1 MIGSNMIAALLAP
14 PSESLVITPPAGFT
28 SFGVGGGPFTVA
40 SQTYTLKNIGSTPL
54 NWTLIN
60 TSRWLTVSANAG
72 TLNPGQDSSAL
83 TISLNSAASNFLI
96 GNYSGN
102 VSIVNLA
109 DGTAQNRQFDFYVG
123 NGGFETGDFTDWV
136 FVGNTNYMFT
146 LSGDD
151 VDVAGTNAL
160 YGAPDELFVHSG
172 LYGAYLGEYPD
183 VGSLSQTVATTPGQH
198 YTVSFWLTC
207 VPYQGSTAPNTFA
220 ANWNGS
226 ALYAVT
232 NVPAFGWTNL
242 QYVVPATS
250 SSSTLEFE
258 LNQVPGAFGLDDVS
272 VEPLPGP
279 VLQSASMTG
288 GAITFSWIGSAG
300 LSYQIQSAS
309 DLLDSTWTNV
319 PTTVSVSGN
328 LVSATEP
335 VGAASQKY
343 YRVIQLPSP

>member
-1 MIGSNMIAALLAP
+1 LNW
-14 PSESLVITPPAGFT
+14 SLV
-28 SFGVGGGPFTVA
+28 
-40 SQTYTLKNIGSTPL
+40 
-54 NWTLIN
+54 N
-60 TSRWLTVSANAG
+60 TSSWLSFSATSG
-72 TLNPGQDSSAL
+72 TLPPNGDSTAV
-83 TISLNSAASNFLI
+83 TVSLNSTASNFII
-96 GNYSGN
+96 GNYSAN
-102 VSIVNLA
+102 VVFSNLTA
-109 DGTAQNRQFDFYVG
+109 GTSQNRQFDLYVG
-123 NGGFETGDFTDWV
+123 NGGFETGDFTDWNLVADTNVV
-136 FVGNTNYMFT
+136 FV

-151 VDVAGTNAL
+151 IDVAGTNAL
-160 YGAPDELFVHSG
+160 PGVLDWLFVHSG
-172 LYGAYLGEYPD
+172 LYGAYLGEWAWEPGAPS
-183 VGSLSQTVATTPGQH
+183 VGSLSQAVSTAAGQQ
-198 YTVSFWLTC
+198 YLVSFWLTS
-207 VPYQGSTAPNTFA
+207 VADSSGDTAPNSFA
-220 ANWNGS
+220 AQWNGS
-226 ALYAVT
+226 TLYEQT
-232 NVPAFGWTNL
+232 NLDAFGWTNL

>member
-1 MIGSNMIAALLAP
+1 
-14 PSESLVITPPAGFT
+14 
-28 SFGVGGGPFTVA
+28 
-40 SQTYTLKNIGSTPL
+40 
-54 NWTLIN
+54 
-60 TSRWLTVSANAG
+60 
-72 TLNPGQDSSAL
+72 
-83 TISLNSAASNFLI
+83 
-96 GNYSGN
+96 
-102 VSIVNLA
+102 
-109 DGTAQNRQFDFYVG
+109 
-123 NGGFETGDFTDWV
+123 
-136 FVGNTNYMFT
+136 
-146 LSGDD
+146 
-151 VDVAGTNAL
+151 
-160 YGAPDELFVHSG
+160 
-172 LYGAYLGEYPD
+172 
-183 VGSLSQTVATTPGQH
+183 
-198 YTVSFWLTC
+198 LTC